1 MSEQPQTIDLQIDHP
16 AVDDLQKDFKPRSL
30 RAHVLSLIHRYP
42 YEQLRVQAKDKSVLE
57 LGCNKGFGT
66 VIYAE
71 AADSV
76 KAVDTSSEAIE
87 KAGEL
92 NSRDNIEYVCL
103 QSWTLP
109 FEDDAFDLTVLFQVI
124 EHIALDKRDI
134 FLREIKRVTRA
145 DGQVIVTTPNRNIRL
160 LPFQKPWNRFHTK
173 EYSAQDL
180 KQLLSDYFAEVRVD
194 GLFGAESLNKIERR
208 RVKQKPAKVYLKEP
222 LRKYLVRPILNLL
235 SDKTET
241 TSGGAS
247 SRKSKTKVGNT
258 DSSQIK
264 AAASESADF
273 PYTLSDLEFRGQAL
287 HQALDLKATVLRIK

>member
-1 MSEQPQTIDLQIDHP
+1 MSEQPRTIDLQIDHP

-42 YEQLRVQAKDKSVLE
+42 YEQLLVQAKNRKVLE
-57 LGCNKGFGT
+57 LGCNKGYGT

-71 AADSV
+71 SADSV

-87 KAGEL
+87 KAREL

-145 DGQVIVTTPNRNIRL
+145 EGQVIVTTPNRNIRL
-160 LPFQKPWNRFHTK
+160 LPFQRPWNKFHTK

-194 GLFGAESLNKIERR
+194 GLFGVESLNRIERR
-208 RVKQKPAKVYLKEP
+208 RVKQKPARVYLKEP
-222 LRKYLVRPILNLL
+222 LRKYLIRPILSLL
-235 SDKTET
+235 TGKPGAV
-241 TSGGAS
+241 SGGAS
-247 SRKSKTKVGNT
+247 ARKTKAKADNA
-258 DSSQIK
+258 DSSQSN
-264 AAASESADF
+264 AAASKPSDY
-273 PYTLSDLEFRGQAL
+273 PYTLSDLEFRDQAL
-287 HQALDLKATVLRIK
+287 HEALDLKATVLRIK

>member
-1 MSEQPQTIDLQIDHP
+1 MNDQPQTIDLQIDHP
-16 AVDDLQKDFKPRSL
+16 AVDDLQKDFKARSL

-42 YEQLRVQAKDKSVLE
+42 YEQLLVQARNKNVLE

-71 AADSV
+71 SADSI
-76 KAVDTSSEAIE
+76 KAVDTSPEAIE
-87 KAGEL
+87 KAREL

-160 LPFQKPWNRFHTK
+160 LPFQKPWNKFHTR

-180 KQLLSDYFAEVRVD
+180 KRLLSDYFAEVRVD
-194 GLFGAESLNKIERR
+194 GLFGVESLNRIERR
-208 RVKQKPAKVYLKEP
+208 RVKQKPVKIYLKEP
-222 LRKYLVRPILNLL
+222 LRKFLLRPILGLWP
-235 SDKTET
+235 DRFKAAFF
-241 TSGGAS
+241 GAS
-247 SRKSKTKVGNT
+247 SRKSKTKISST
-258 DSSQIK
+258 DSSQPK
-264 AAASESADF
+264 APVSEPADY
-273 PYTLSDLEFRGQAL
+273 PYTLSDLEYREDAL
-287 HQALDLKATVLRIK
+287 KQALDLKATVLRIK